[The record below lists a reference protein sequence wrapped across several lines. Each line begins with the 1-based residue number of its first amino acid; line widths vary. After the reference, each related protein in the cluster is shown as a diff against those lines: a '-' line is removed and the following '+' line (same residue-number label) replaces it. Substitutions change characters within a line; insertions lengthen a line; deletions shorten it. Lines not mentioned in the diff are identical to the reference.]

1 MNVRQNRAKAQT
13 ATVPDTRILVEDV
26 RKRLYM
32 LVHDRTREG
41 DKRAERLREWLDAPE
56 PGRPAFAARWME
68 SNGQID
74 RAVTRAGK
82 RVLGLSAQSVGVRGI
97 QNVEDTLGL
106 SLAQSEVL
114 LRPVPS
120 FLRRISEEWSEGLG
134 FSSKAAS
141 DLLLSMLEKEL
152 SRLDK
157 AIAAKVRTEKAEDEA
172 RKLYYAAH
180 EAVVAR
186 NYARIGEADDAR
198 YGRLREAA
206 AQTSEARDA
215 ARDRLGAAFRE
226 DAWLSII
233 DGFRWLLAWVTAVSL
248 SSRLFDD
255 TELRTEDG
263 ERGLYFALRDEL
275 FDYDSG
281 LLSVV
286 TFRTLPTLHG
296 SQVGGGVLH
305 LLNHWVLDSSDSLE
319 GDTDARVSL
328 DSYRANRLVSGEW
341 RSHMQA
347 LRGMLERFAV
357 YTPIGFVQ
365 LHGKGAHKYVPTLL
379 ARTVAA
385 ERGEIEGFRVSVYG
399 MRLFARAGKPEAF
412 YRGMA
417 EAIPT
422 SLRIV
427 RRQAEQYFPALLR
440 EYKPSQTVFNLA
452 PAFEQGGGLYYRNGR
467 TVVLFPHSYNH
478 PRAMAKTLVHEAGH
492 HIWTD
497 FLSPAE
503 RQVWVDAVEQNAPY
517 DLTILREA
525 MLEHRNEEYAKY
537 YARLSEGARKYADEH
552 PEERWKPEVKAGD
565 YAVQQILKERNGYLY
580 VLTQRLVDKYV
591 YRQRDTSLGGWQ
603 AGEGVGGLARDTTLE
618 ELDALIAAK
627 VAAGEAPLVYFKG
640 LPTTLYGATNVEEGW
655 CEALSYYIVHGPGT
669 VLPELRAA
677 MRRLL
682 PAMRRNPDDED
693 DETPPEGRG

>member
-74 RAVTRAGK
+74 RAVTRAGQ
-82 RVLGLSAQSVGVRGI
+82 RAMGLSAQSVGAKGI
-97 QNVEDTLGL
+97 EHVEDTLGL
-106 SLAQSEVL
+106 TLAQSEVL

-120 FLRRISEEWSEGLG
+120 FLRRISKEGSEGLG
-134 FSSKAAS
+134 FPAKSAS
-141 DLLLSMLEKEL
+141 DLLLPMLEKEL

-157 AIAAKVRTEKAEDEA
+157 AVAAKVRTEKAADEA
-172 RKLYYAAH
+172 RKRYLVEQERRYDNPYTGDDSLYY
-180 EAVVAR
+180 
-186 NYARIGEADDAR
+186 
-198 YGRLREAA
+198 RLRDAA
-206 AQTSEARDA
+206 MTASEARDA

-233 DGFRWLLAWVTAVSL
+233 DGFRWLLAWVAAVSL
-248 SSRLFDD
+248 WSRLFESM
-255 TELRTEDG
+255 ELRTEDG
-263 ERGLYFALRDEL
+263 ERGLYFALKDEL
-275 FDYDSG
+275 FEYDSG

-286 TFRTLPTLHG
+286 GFRTVPTLHG
-296 SQVGGGVLH
+296 SQVGGGVHHFLGQ
-305 LLNHWVLDSSDSLE
+305 WVLDSSDSLE
-319 GDTDARVSL
+319 GDTDAKVSL
-328 DSYRANRLVSGEW
+328 DSYRADRLVSGEW
-341 RSHMQA
+341 RSRMAA
-347 LRGMLERFAV
+347 LRGMLERFAA

-399 MRLFARAGKPEAF
+399 MHLFARAVKPEAF
-412 YRGMA
+412 YRRVTD
-417 EAIPT
+417 AIPA

-427 RRQAEQYFPALLR
+427 RQQAERYFPALLR

-467 TVVLFPHSYNH
+467 TVILFPHSYNH
-478 PRAMAKTLVHEAGH
+478 PRAIATVLVHEAGH
-492 HIWTD
+492 HIWSD

-503 RQVWVDAVEQNAPY
+503 RQVWVDAVEKDAPY
-517 DLTILREA
+517 DLTILRDA
-525 MLEHRNEEYAKY
+525 MQSHRDTRYADYHKG
-537 YARLSEGARKYADEH
+537 LSEKARAHMDDH
-552 PEERWKPEVKAGD
+552 PEERWKPEVKVGD
-565 YAVQQILKERNGYLY
+565 YAVRDILKERNGYLY
-580 VLTQRLVDKYV
+580 VLTQRLADKYV
-591 YRQRDTSLGGWQ
+591 YQQRDTSLGGWQ
-603 AGEGVGGLARDTTLE
+603 AGEGIGGLTRDTTLE

-627 VAAGEAPLVYFKG
+627 EAAGEAPLVYFKG

-655 CEALSYYIVHGPGT
+655 CEALSYYIVHGPLT

-677 MRRLL
+677 IRRLL
-682 PAMRRNPDDED
+682 PAVRRNPDEDEVEPFPSD
-693 DETPPEGRG
+693 G

>member
-13 ATVPDTRILVEDV
+13 ATVTPDTRILVEDV

-32 LVHDRTREG
+32 LVHDRTRQG

-68 SNGQID
+68 SGGQID
-74 RAVTRAGK
+74 KAVTRAG
-82 RVLGLSAQSVGVRGI
+82 RRALGLSAQSVGEKGI
-97 QNVEDTLGL
+97 EHVEKTLGV

-114 LRPVPS
+114 LQPVPS
-120 FLRRISEEWSEGLG
+120 FLRRISKEWSEGLG

-157 AIAAKVRTEKAEDEA
+157 AIAAKVRTDKAADEA
-172 RKLYYAAH
+172 RKRYLA
-180 EAVVAR
+180 EAERRAGGGYFV
-186 NYARIGEADDAR
+186 EADDAR
-198 YGRLREAA
+198 YYRLADAA
-206 AQTSEARDA
+206 AAAVDTRDEARN
-215 ARDRLGAAFRE
+215 RVGAAFRE
-226 DAWLSII
+226 DAWLSIV
-233 DGFRWLLAWVTAVSL
+233 DGLRWLLAWVAAVSL
-248 SSRLFDD
+248 WSRLFDGR
-255 TELRTEDG
+255 ELRTEDG
-263 ERGLYFALRDEL
+263 SRGLYFVLKEAL
-275 FDYDSG
+275 FGYDNG

-286 TFRTLPTLHG
+286 VLHIVPTLHG
-296 SQVGGGVLH
+296 NQA
-305 LLNHWVLDSSDSLE
+305 SSDTLRLLGLWVPENSTPLE
-319 GDTDARVSL
+319 GETDARVSL
-328 DSYRANRLVSGEW
+328 DSYRADRLANGEW
-341 RSHMQA
+341 RTHMQA
-347 LRGMLERFAV
+347 LRDLLERFNT

-365 LHGKGAHKYVPTLL
+365 LRGKGAHKYVPTLL

-399 MRLFARAGKPEAF
+399 MRLFARAGRAEEF
-412 YRGMA
+412 YRGMT
-417 EAIPT
+417 EAIPM

-427 RRQAEQYFPALLR
+427 RAQAQRYFPALLR

-467 TVVLFPHSYNH
+467 TVILFPHSYNH
-478 PRAMAKTLVHEAGH
+478 PRVMARTLVHEAGH
-492 HIWTD
+492 HIWAD
-497 FLSPAE
+497 FLSPAK
-503 RQVWVDAVEQNAPY
+503 RQVWIDAVEKDAPY

-525 MLEHRNEEYAKY
+525 MQAYRDEQYAKY
-537 YARLSEGARKYADEH
+537 FEGLSEKARRYMDEH

-565 YAVQQILKERNGYLY
+565 YAVQNVLKERNGYLY

-591 YRQRDTSLGGWQ
+591 YKQRDTSLGGWQ
-603 AGEGVGGLARDTTLE
+603 SGEGVDGLTRDTTLE

-627 VAAGEAPLVYFKG
+627 EAAGEAPLVYFKG
-640 LPTTLYGATNVEEGW
+640 LPTTVYGATNVEEGW

-682 PAMRRNPDDED
+682 PDIRRNPDDDGDPD
-693 DETPPEGRG
+693 DEG